1 MSVDATVK
9 GLLAIIATALVY
21 LCVVLTPLPAVQ
33 AQTVFGTRTPG
44 EPTGPA
50 EVVVVGFRLPN
61 QAPLPVQVMN
71 RVTVSGDA
79 RALQRVV
86 LAGWE
91 TDAATGDGYARFND
105 PARGLPVTTVAP
117 ARR

>member
-9 GLLAIIATALVY
+9 GLLTIIAAALVY
-21 LCVVLTPLPAVQ
+21 LCVVLTPLPVAQ

-50 EVVVVGFRLPN
+50 EVVVVGWRLAN
-61 QAPLPVQVMN
+61 QEPLPVQVMN
-71 RVTVSGDA
+71 RVTVTGDT

-91 TDAATGDGYARFND
+91 SDSATGDAYARFND
-105 PARGLPVTTVAP
+105 QTRGLPVTTVTP